1 MPKRRLLTLLKENGR
16 GLRVSELCKIL
27 GLTQMSVRRQL
38 AELERQGLVY
48 VEREKLAM
56 GRPAGR
62 YFLTDKGHEGFARDY
77 AGLAIGLLQAARSL
91 DGKDKVAE
99 LFEFWMEGHL
109 EEAKGHVQGGTL
121 AAKVH
126 KITEWLCERGY
137 MAQWEESGPDKYLIK
152 LMNCPI
158 AQVAKSF
165 PHACLCEQKMLSE
178 VLGAKVERQH
188 YLLQEDHFCSYLVER
203 K

>member
-1 MPKRRLLTLLKENGR
+1 MRW
-16 GLRVSELCKIL
+16 
-27 GLTQMSVRRQL
+27 
-38 AELERQGLVY
+38 
-48 VEREKLAM
+48 
-56 GRPAGR
+56 AGR
-62 YFLTDKGHEGFARDY
+62 YSLTDKGHERFARDY
-77 AGLAIGLLQAARSL
+77 AGLAIDLLRAARSL

-99 LFEFWMEGHL
+99 LFEFCKKELL
-109 EEAKGHVQGGTL
+109 EEAKEHVLDGTL

-137 MAQWEESGPDKYLIK
+137 MAQWQELGPDSYLIK

-158 AQVAKSF
+158 AQVAKRF
-165 PHACLCEQKMLSE
+165 PHACLCEQKLLSE

-188 YLLQEDHFCSYLVER
+188 YILQKDHFCSYLVER

>member
-1 MPKRRLLTLLKENGR
+1 MPKRRLLTLLKENGE
-16 GLRVSELCKIL
+16 GLRVSKLCEIL

-48 VEREKLAM
+48 VTTERLAM

-62 YFLTDKGHEGFARDY
+62 YFLTDKGHERFARDY
-77 AGLAIGLLQAARSL
+77 AGLAIDLLRAACSL
-91 DGKDKVAE
+91 GGKDKVAE
-99 LFEFWMEGHL
+99 LFEFYKKDHL
-109 EEAKGHVQGGTL
+109 EEAEGHVLGRTL
-121 AAKVH
+121 AEKVH

-137 MAQWEESGPDKYLIK
+137 MAQWQESGPDKYFIK

-158 AQVAKSF
+158 AQVAKRF
-165 PHACLCEQKMLSE
+165 PHACLCEQELLSE

-188 YLLQEDHFCSYLVER
+188 YILQEDHFCSYLVER